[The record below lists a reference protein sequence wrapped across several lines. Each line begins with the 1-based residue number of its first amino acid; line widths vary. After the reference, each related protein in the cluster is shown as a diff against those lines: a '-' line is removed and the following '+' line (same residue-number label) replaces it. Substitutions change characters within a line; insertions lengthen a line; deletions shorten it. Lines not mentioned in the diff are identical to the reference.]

1 MSTLYVDNLAPNLGS
16 GVLIPGHVV
25 QVQSNSV
32 ATQFNTTSS
41 SLVTTGV
48 SASITPLSASSKIYF
63 SVACGDTATDNPNSG
78 VSVAVYRNG
87 SIIDEFLAR
96 HSYVDT
102 SASESLVING
112 ASFSYLDSPATTSAL
127 TYTIY
132 ISNGGAGTAT
142 IMRDN
147 TRASITLMEIAQ

>member
-48 SASITPLSASSKIYF
+48 STSITPLSASSKIYF
-63 SVACGDTATDNPNSG
+63 NITCGDVATTNPGAG
-78 VSVAVYRNG
+78 VTIAVYRNG
-87 SIIDEFLAR
+87 SIIDEFAAR
-96 HSYVDT
+96 HSYVST
-102 SASESLVING
+102 SATDNLVINV

-132 ISNGGAGTAT
+132 ISNAGAGTAT